1 MFMAQPLD
9 GDDLLQVAHRHG
21 PDVRFRQQRVGI
33 RTNNGFHRGT
43 RKNIDQRRKIPTARQ
58 FENPL
63 EKYEKG
69 ELASH
74 PEVVYL
80 ISRPCICKELIV
92 GNGRERDF
100 AVDKREAV
108 VLNSNPFSNEE

>member
-1 MFMAQPLD
+1 MIVAKPLD
-9 GDDLLQVAHRHG
+9 SDDLLHVARRHG
-21 PDVRFRQQRVGI
+21 PDVRFSQQRVGI
-33 RTNNGFHRGT
+33 GTNHGLHRGT
-43 RKNIDQRRKIPTARQ
+43 RENVGQRRKLPTARQ
-58 FENPL
+58 FKNPL
-63 EKYEKG
+63 GNIKG

-80 ISRPCICKELIV
+80 ISHPCICKDLIV

-100 AVDKREAV
+100 AVDKRETV